1 MYEREIKVCK
11 YGSKLNTFISG
22 SQLIKVLIA
31 VCSTSTRALT
41 QLSTSIKKL
50 LDVASI
56 VSDIW
61 WY

>member
-1 MYEREIKVCK
+1 MYKREIKVCK
-11 YGSKLNTFISG
+11 YGNKLNSLISD

-31 VCSTSTRALT
+31 VYSISSRALT

-56 VSDIW
+56 VSDI
-61 WY
+61 